1 MRSIKLKIILPAAV
15 IIILC
20 FGHQA
25 QAQDIPPPNPDLVIN
40 ILSGQSIVFTFD
52 TMDKYKNGIQGGGQS
67 TFIRIG
73 SIYNWKLDF
82 KADQNMF
89 YGTGNPANTMALDN
103 VGVIIVSTGSNLD
116 DGSSITNNAKLLP
129 LALSSS
135 DINLMTVGSGS
146 NKGYAIRN
154 SFTLNWEMGTR
165 RGNMNPQRMLD
176 QNLAADT
183 YTLNVVLTLSAVP

>member
-1 MRSIKLKIILPAAV
+1 MRIMKINILAAML
-15 IIILC
+15 ILL
-20 FGHQA
+20 FSGHRA

-52 TMDKYKNGIQGGGQS
+52 TMDKYKDGILGGGQS

-82 KADQNMF
+82 KADQIMF
-89 YGTGNPANTMALDN
+89 YGTGNPANTIDLDN
-103 VGVIIVSTGSNLD
+103 VGVIVVSTGTNLD
-116 DGSSITNNAKLLP
+116 DGSNTTNNAKFLP
-129 LALSSS
+129 LALSSM
-135 DINLMTVGSGS
+135 DVNLMTVGSGT

-183 YTLNVVLTLSAVP
+183 YTLNVVLTLSVAP

>member
-1 MRSIKLKIILPAAV
+1 MRIMKINILAAML
-15 IIILC
+15 ILL
-20 FGHQA
+20 FSGHRA

-52 TMDKYKNGIQGGGQS
+52 TMDKYKDGILGGGQS

-73 SIYNWKLDF
+73 SIYDWKLDF
-82 KADQNMF
+82 KADQIMF
-89 YGTGNPANTMALDN
+89 YGTGNPANTIHLDN
-103 VGVIIVSTGSNLD
+103 VGVIVVSTGTNLD
-116 DGSSITNNAKLLP
+116 DGSNTTNNAKFLP
-129 LALSSS
+129 LALSST
-135 DINLMTVGSGS
+135 DVNLMTVGSGT

-183 YTLNVVLTLSAVP
+183 YTLNVVLTLSVAP

>member
-1 MRSIKLKIILPAAV
+1 VRIMKINILAAML
-15 IIILC
+15 ILL
-20 FGHQA
+20 FSGHRA

-52 TMDKYKNGIQGGGQS
+52 TMDKYKDGILGGGQS

-73 SIYNWKLDF
+73 SIYDWKLDF
-82 KADQNMF
+82 KADQIMF
-89 YGTGNPANTMALDN
+89 YGTGNPANTIDLDN
-103 VGVIIVSTGSNLD
+103 VGVIVVSTGTNLD
-116 DGSSITNNAKLLP
+116 DGSNTTNNAKFLP
-129 LALSSS
+129 LALSST
-135 DINLMTVGSGS
+135 DVNLMTVGSGT

-183 YTLNVVLTLSAVP
+183 YTLNVVLTLSVAP